1 MQTISELEKEIRS
14 KINTP
19 WKQNALLQDSAV
31 WEMLCSCL
39 DTIGDT
45 DLALDAYQELEW
57 PQEDGAR
64 YIVVYGALQV
74 LFVQQ
79 DAVTNLADALDITY
93 EPDPMLKEIREVR
106 NDSIGHPTKR
116 GYGDGNKFNFISR
129 PTLKETGF
137 KLMSTYPDDRPPTF
151 QDVKISGLIKTQR
164 NKLKDFLA
172 EIVSQ
177 LEQEDMER
185 LEKFSDHLLQDVF
198 PQTLRYHI
206 SKVGEAIY
214 GTRPAEV
221 CLVDLESLEK
231 TVERFETRLDE
242 RGETGA
248 YSEVDRTIDLIK
260 HAFKRLRAY
269 IEDHEEDSMTDQD
282 AYIYFSFMSNRFEE
296 LNEFAKEIDEPY
308 QNQDDN
314 T

>member
-1 MQTISELEKEIRS
+1 MQAISELEKEIRS

-19 WKQNALLQDSAV
+19 WKQNALLQDPAV

-45 DLALDAYQELEW
+45 DVALDAYQELEW
-57 PQEDGAR
+57 PQEDGTR
-64 YIVVYGALQV
+64 YIVVYGVLQV

-79 DAVTNLADALDITY
+79 DAVANLADALDITY
-93 EPDPMLKEIREVR
+93 EPNPMLKEIREVR
-106 NDSIGHPTKR
+106 NDSTGHPTKR
-116 GYGDGNKFNFISR
+116 GYGDGKKFNFISR
-129 PTLKETGF
+129 PTLKKTGF

-151 QDVKISGLIKTQR
+151 KDIKIPDLIKTQR

-185 LEKFSDHLLQDVF
+185 REKFSDHLLQDVF
-198 PQTLRYHI
+198 PQTLRYHV

-221 CLVDLESLEK
+221 CLIDLESLEK
-231 TVERFETRLDE
+231 TIERFETRLDE

-248 YSEVDRTIDLIK
+248 YSEVDRIVDLIK

-269 IEDHEEDSMTDQD
+269 IEDRGEDSMTDQD
-282 AYIYFSFMSNRFEE
+282 AYIYFSFVSDRFEE
-296 LNEFAKEIDEPY
+296 LKDLAKEIDEPY
-308 QNQDDN
+308 QNSE
-314 T
+314 